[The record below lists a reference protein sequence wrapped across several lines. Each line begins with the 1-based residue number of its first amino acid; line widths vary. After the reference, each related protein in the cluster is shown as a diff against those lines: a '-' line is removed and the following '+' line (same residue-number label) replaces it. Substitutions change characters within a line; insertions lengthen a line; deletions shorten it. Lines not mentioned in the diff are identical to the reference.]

1 MVGACFGQSS
11 CLKDK
16 EMLEIPS
23 TSAPSKSLASPL
35 GRPSLAGAARK
46 LVFGISTEEVRLSRR
61 GFVPHSDFMRERL
74 ERIGLAFVSGY
85 HAALAERGDFG
96 RLAVQVAEQ
105 NEHELQG
112 FAYEGA
118 GMGLALVDQLG
129 FGRRFARLLA
139 EAPQHFYLILV
150 GAGWALA
157 RLHRRSLPAFAA
169 SLDDL
174 HWPLVF
180 DGYGFHQ
187 GYFDPASYVR
197 KQKLPPLSGYAARG
211 FDQGL
216 GRCLFFVEGGSP
228 ERLVKTVLSFAAG
241 RRPDIWS
248 GVGLACTYAGGI
260 DAEGLAYVGRAAAAD
275 GAFGQLCQGVVF
287 AAAARERAGNSSP
300 ATRLA
305 CATLCRLEPAAAA
318 ALAETSKVP
327 LPAARRLDHPV
338 FEDWRRHIAAAFPE
352 VPP

>member
-1 MVGACFGQSS
+1 
-11 CLKDK
+11 
-16 EMLEIPS
+16 MLEIPS
-23 TSAPSKSLASPL
+23 TSSQPKSLAPPL
-35 GRPSLAGAARK
+35 GRPSLAGAARR
-46 LVFGISTEEVRLSRR
+46 LVFGISTEEVRLARR
-61 GFVPHSDFMRERL
+61 GFVPYSDFMRERL

-85 HAALAERGDFG
+85 HAALEERSDFG
-96 RLAVQVAEQ
+96 RLAASIDEQ
-105 NEHELQG
+105 NDHELRG

-118 GMGLALVDQLG
+118 GMGLALVDQLA
-129 FGRRFARLLA
+129 FGRRFDRLLA
-139 EAPQHFYLILV
+139 EAPKHLYLILV

-187 GYFDPASYVR
+187 GYFDPANYVR
-197 KQKLPPLSGYAARG
+197 AQKAPPLSGYAARG

-216 GRCLFFVEGGSP
+216 GRCLFFVAGGSP
-228 ERLVKTVLSFAAG
+228 ERLVETVLAFGAG
-241 RRPDIWS
+241 RRPDLWS

-260 DAEGLAYVGRAAAAD
+260 DAEGLALVGRAAAAD
-275 GAFGQLCQGVVF
+275 GAFPQLCQGVVF

-305 CATLCRLEPAAAA
+305 CATLCRMEPAAAA
-318 ALAETSKVP
+318 ELAETSKVP
-327 LPAARRLDHPV
+327 LPPSRREDHPV

-352 VPP
+352 D